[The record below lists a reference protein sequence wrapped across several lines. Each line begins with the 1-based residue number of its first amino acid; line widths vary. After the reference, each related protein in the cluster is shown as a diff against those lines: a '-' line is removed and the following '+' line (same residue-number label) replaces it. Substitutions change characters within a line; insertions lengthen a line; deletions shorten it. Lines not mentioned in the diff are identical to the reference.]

1 MKNQE
6 QVLLALL
13 LLALTSMA
21 AVAGGMNTTEPFFE
35 EHEEEEEVPVD
46 GEMPMEGDMPVVDEG
61 FAGNSPGA
69 QMVSTDLEDV
79 EKAEAEGFVQHAMP
93 EMNANANAMPELPA
107 AEAVEG
113 FTGGMYAGF

>member
-13 LLALTSMA
+13 LLALTSMS

-35 EHEEEEEVPVD
+35 EHPADDNDDDADDDATGVADDDATGVADDPYDISEN
-46 GEMPMEGDMPVVDEG
+46 VDE
-61 FAGNSPGA
+61 FSNHGNGVDA
-69 QMVSTDLEDV
+69 THV
-79 EKAEAEGFVQHAMP
+79 EPKKEFV
-93 EMNANANAMPELPA
+93 NSLPA
-107 AEAVEG
+107 SEKINIEG

>member
-21 AVAGGMNTTEPFFE
+21 AVAGGMNVAEPFFE
-35 EHEEEEEVPVD
+35 ENPEEEEVPVD
-46 GEMPMEGDMPVVDEG
+46 GEMPKMPEMPEGESFV
-61 FAGNSPGA
+61 GNSPGA

-79 EKAEAEGFVQHAMP
+79 EKAEAEAEKFVQH
-93 EMNANANAMPELPA
+93 NAMPELPA

>member
-13 LLALTSMA
+13 LLALTSMS

-35 EHEEEEEVPVD
+35 EHPADDNDDDADDDAAASTPATADDPYGINEN
-46 GEMPMEGDMPVVDEG
+46 VDEFSNHDNG
-61 FAGNSPGA
+61 VVVTPVEPKKEFVNS
-69 QMVSTDLEDV
+69 
-79 EKAEAEGFVQHAMP
+79 
-93 EMNANANAMPELPA
+93 LPA
-107 AEAVEG
+107 SEIPNVEG